1 MMLVSLAVAKEQ
13 FRVTDPARDAELTTT
28 IEHASDAIFKY
39 IDTRADPS
47 WDDTSAPGVVQRATL
62 ILAAAHWNDKGDGN
76 VDAFEHAWNEI
87 QRLLRQT
94 RDPAMA

>member
-1 MMLVSLAVAKEQ
+1 MLVSLAVVKEQ
-13 FRVTDPARDAELTTT
+13 LRVPDPARDAELTTT

-47 WDDTSAPGVVQRATL
+47 WDETTAPDVVKRATI
-62 ILAAAHWNDKGDGN
+62 ILTAAHWNDKGDGN
-76 VDAFEHAWNEI
+76 VDSFAKAWDEI
-87 QRLLRQT
+87 VRLLKQT